1 MRSLLAALLLTAL
14 PLPLAAQLTVSA
26 EAGTQVVFA
35 GEPAAI
41 TVLIGNGG
49 PAAVKGPVFTRLF
62 QLSSA
67 TKIPLGE
74 KQPWKELEVLAGQ
87 TVSEK
92 LELTFP
98 ALAEPALYR
107 VEFATA
113 AGDPLG
119 ALPVRACPRNVLQ
132 TLARWSGERPVGV
145 LDAGGKLGDLL
156 KKNGLTTADLTGE
169 NAADF
174 HGPLAILRS
183 ADGTAADKER
193 LRTIAA
199 TLAQHGV
206 PVLWLQ
212 PAPAGTERETRT
224 VGKGASVCELA
235 LRDFDRLENS
245 AAAQMR
251 LLESARFLL
260 FPTHENPAQ
269 PDP

>member
-1 MRSLLAALLLTAL
+1 MRSLLATLLLTAL
-14 PLPLAAQLTVSA
+14 PLPLAAQLAVSA
-26 EAGTQVVFA
+26 EAGTQVVFSD
-35 GEPAAI
+35 EPAPIA
-41 TVLIGNGG
+41 VLIGNGG
-49 PAAVKGPVFTRLF
+49 PAAVKGDVFTRLF

-87 TVSEK
+87 TVREK

-119 ALPVRACPRNVLQ
+119 AVPVRACPRNMLQ
-132 TLARWSGERPVGV
+132 TLARWSGERPLGV

-156 KKNGLTTADLTGE
+156 KRNGVTTAEITFE
-169 NAADF
+169 SAADF
-174 HGPLAILRS
+174 RGPLAILRS
-183 ADGTAADKER
+183 ADGTAAEKER
-193 LRTIAA
+193 LRAITA
-199 TLAQHGV
+199 TLAQRGV
-206 PVLWLQ
+206 AVLWLH

-224 VGKGASVCELA
+224 VGKAASVCELA

-245 AAAQMR
+245 ATAQMR

-260 FPTHENPAQ
+260 FPTHEPPAKS
-269 PDP
+269 DP